1 MTINPSSATP
11 SETFALFSDDLR
23 KNNFNNTVEAILK
36 KNYAQHD
43 AHVSHTNDF
52 SSTSAPN
59 EKTSQSL
66 HVIGSVHCGTEV
78 IESSQSQSR
87 FGSVQYYCEKPKSE
101 KANSNFSQLDERK
114 FLNSMKIPSG
124 KVVHAI
130 IPTCQFN

>member
-87 FGSVQYYCEKPKSE
+87 FGSVQYYW
-101 KANSNFSQLDERK
+101 ER
-114 FLNSMKIPSG
+114 N
-124 KVVHAI
+124 
-130 IPTCQFN
+130 